1 MKLLGR
7 FSVLSATFFVIVILS
22 TALGFISYRY
32 YKQQS
37 QLNNFFKD
45 EQVGVLWSEKI
56 ARQMIQISFSEK
68 VQPSQV
74 MAATEL
80 LTSVHD
86 LIYKSHTFRSE
97 VAKLNLNFP
106 SYKESEDRIKKL
118 SSIDLTNSV
127 LVRQELQKASHFY
140 LNALLDQSNLIL
152 DPEFRTYNL
161 IDAFLVHY
169 PLVFSNHSPT
179 SNAQLNENDIL
190 KMQVATTVNFESYDY
205 RLQKT
210 ILAQSLI
217 KEASATEINP
227 QLLDKL
233 RASSDQF
240 KLLMQNLQINKIEH
254 DQDLLQQAV
263 QNLENGLAV
272 FSSINENRI
281 KSTES
286 AMLASIITAV
296 LLWLFS
302 MIVVV
307 MIVFSVM
314 QTNNILKRV
323 IDDQWQA
330 LDRAQKLAT
339 LGEVSASIGHDIV
352 NPLMIIKMTTRTL
365 EKLYTAEKP
374 ESKEYLER
382 VNRMV
387 DRIDSIIK
395 SMKSF
400 LGYSIE
406 VKLEEV
412 RVKNVFDDVNLFLSK
427 KLIENKVKLDLSE
440 LNLEQKVQANES
452 EMVQVFVNLINNSI
466 DALRDVSEKKI
477 YVKSEVKNDSCFFT
491 VTDTGP
497 GVPKHIQKKIF
508 EALFTTKSLSDG
520 TGLGLSISQ
529 KIIAKYGGDI
539 SYVDI
544 KSGACFQVTLK
555 AI

>member
-7 FSVLSATFFVIVILS
+7 FSVLSATFFVILILS

-45 EQVGVLWSEKI
+45 EQIGVIWAEKI
-56 ARQMIQISFSEK
+56 AKQMIQLSFSEDL
-68 VQPSQV
+68 QSFQLTDS
-74 MAATEL
+74 TEL
-80 LTSVHD
+80 LVSVNH
-86 LIYKSHTFRSE
+86 LIYQSHAFHSE
-97 VAKLNLNFP
+97 VAKFNLNFP
-106 SYKESEDRIKKL
+106 SFKESEDRIKKIG
-118 SSIDLTNSV
+118 SMDLKNSDA
-127 LVRQELQKASHFY
+127 VRQELQKSLHFY

-169 PLVFSNHSPT
+169 PLIFFSQSPVSVASLT
-179 SNAQLNENDIL
+179 SSDIL
-190 KMQVATTVNFESYDY
+190 KMQVAAVVNFESYDY

-217 KEASATEINP
+217 KDSEGKEIDT
-227 QLLDKL
+227 QLLIKL
-233 RASSDQF
+233 KTSSDKF
-240 KLLMQNLQINKIEH
+240 KELMQNRQVNKIE
-254 DQDLLQQAV
+254 LEPVWRQQSLE
-263 QNLENGLAV
+263 NLENGLAV

-281 KSTES
+281 KSTEN
-286 AMLASIITAV
+286 AMKVSIVTAV
-296 LLWLFS
+296 LLWIFS
-302 MIVVV
+302 ILVVV

-400 LGYSIE
+400 LGYSID

-427 KLIENKVKLDLSE
+427 KMIENKVKLDLGE

-452 EMVQVFVNLINNSI
+452 ELVQVFVNLINNSI
-466 DALRDVSEKKI
+466 DALKDVSEKKI
-477 YVKSEVKNDSCFFT
+477 YVKSEVKNDICLFT

-508 EALFTTKSLSDG
+508 DALFTTKSLNDG

-539 SYVDI
+539 SYVEI
-544 KSGACFQVTLK
+544 QSGACFRVSLK